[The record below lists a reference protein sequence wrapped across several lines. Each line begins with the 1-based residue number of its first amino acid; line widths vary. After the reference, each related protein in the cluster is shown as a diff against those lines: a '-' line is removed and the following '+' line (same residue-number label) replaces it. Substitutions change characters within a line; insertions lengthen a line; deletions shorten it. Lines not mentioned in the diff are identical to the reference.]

1 MTILLTGGAGFIGS
15 NLAKQLLEEGHRVIC
30 LDNLDRYYAP
40 TIKWKNVQQTLTI
53 PGYHFQQGDIRD
65 SELVDTLF
73 QTHAFDAVIHLA
85 ARAGVRPSV
94 QDPALYYDV
103 NVNGTLTLLQAMQ
116 RFGVTKMVFASSSSV
131 YGDSPQVP
139 FTETDSADRPLSP
152 YAASKRAAELLCHT
166 FHNLYGFD
174 IFCLRFFT
182 VYGPLQRPEMAI
194 SQFTDS
200 ILNGKAIN
208 VFGDG
213 STARD
218 YTYVEDIVSGIIQSL
233 NNLKGY
239 EVLNIGGSDPISLA
253 GLISLIEQAVGKT
266 ALINRLPMQ
275 PGDVQQTYADIQK
288 AAQLIGYQPTVRIED
303 GIYRF
308 VEWFRTRQD
317 ADLVAI

>member
-1 MTILLTGGAGFIGS
+1 MNILLTGGAGFIGS
-15 NLAKQLLEEGHRVIC
+15 NLAKQLLEEGHQVIC
-30 LDNLDRYYAP
+30 LDNLDGYYDP
-40 TIKWKNVQQTLTI
+40 DIKWRNVQQTLDD
-53 PGYHFQQGDIRD
+53 PQYHFHEGDIRD
-65 SELVDTLF
+65 SELIDTLF
-73 QTHAFDAVIHLA
+73 QKYAFDAVIHLA

-116 RFGVTKMVFASSSSV
+116 RWKVKKMVFASSSSV

-139 FTETDSADRPLSP
+139 FMETDTADRPLSP

-166 FHNLYGFD
+166 FHHLYGFD

-182 VYGPLQRPEMAI
+182 VYGPHQRPEMAI

-200 ILNGKAIN
+200 ILNGRPIT

-213 STARD
+213 STSRD
-218 YTYVEDIVSGIIQSL
+218 YTYVEDIVNGIIQSL
-233 NNLKGY
+233 ENVKGY

-253 GLISLIEQAVGKT
+253 DLIHVIEQAVGET

-275 PGDVQQTYADIQK
+275 PGDVQQTYAEITK
-288 AAQLIGYQPTVRIED
+288 ASQLIGYQPSVRVEE
-303 GIYRF
+303 GIRRF
-308 VEWFRTRQD
+308 VEWYRSRLDFC
-317 ADLVAI
+317 LVAQ

>member
-15 NLAKQLLEEGHRVIC
+15 NLAKQLLEEGHQVIC
-30 LDNLDRYYAP
+30 LDNLDSYYAP
-40 TIKWKNVQQTLTI
+40 DIKWKNVQQTLSS
-53 PGYHFQQGDIRD
+53 PAYHFHQGDIRD

-73 QTHAFDAVIHLA
+73 QTYAFDAVIHLA

-131 YGDSPQVP
+131 YGDSPHVP
-139 FTETDSADRPLSP
+139 FSETDPADRPLSP

-194 SQFTDS
+194 SQFTES
-200 ILNGKAIN
+200 ILNEKAIN

-218 YTYVEDIVSGIIQSL
+218 YTYVDDIVSGIIQSL
-233 NNLKGY
+233 KNLKGY

-253 GLISLIEQAVGKT
+253 NLIRVIEQAVGKT

-275 PGDVQQTYADIQK
+275 PGDVQQTYADIRK
-288 AAQLIGYQPTVRIED
+288 AAQLIDYHPSVRVED
-303 GIYRF
+303 GIQRF
-308 VEWFRTRQD
+308 VDWFRTRQD
-317 ADLVAI
+317 ADLVMK

>member
-15 NLAKQLLEEGHRVIC
+15 NLAKQLLEEGHQVIC
-30 LDNLDRYYAP
+30 LDNLDSYYAP
-40 TIKWKNVQQTLTI
+40 DIKWKNVQQTLSI
-53 PGYHFQQGDIRD
+53 PAYHFHQGDIRD
-65 SELVDTLF
+65 SELVGTLF
-73 QTHAFDAVIHLA
+73 QTYAFDAVIHLA

-139 FTETDSADRPLSP
+139 FTEADSADRPLSP

-194 SQFTDS
+194 SQFTES
-200 ILNGKAIN
+200 ILNGQAIN

-218 YTYVEDIVSGIIQSL
+218 YTYVDDIVSGIIQSL
-233 NNLKGY
+233 KNLKGY

-253 GLISLIEQAVGKT
+253 NLIRVIEQAVGKT

-275 PGDVQQTYADIQK
+275 PGDVQQTYADIGK
-288 AAQLIGYQPTVRIED
+288 AAQLIDYQPSVRVED
-303 GIYRF
+303 GIRRF
-308 VEWFRTRQD
+308 VDWFRTRQD
-317 ADLVAI
+317 VDLIMK

>member
-1 MTILLTGGAGFIGS
+1 MNILLTGGAGFIGS

-30 LDNLDRYYAP
+30 LDNLDGYYDP
-40 TIKWKNVQQTLTI
+40 DIKWRNVQQSLNELN
-53 PGYHFQQGDIRD
+53 YHFHEGDIRD
-65 SELVDTLF
+65 AELIDMLF
-73 QTHAFDAVIHLA
+73 RLYSIDAVVHLA

-103 NVNGTLTLLQAMQ
+103 NVTGTLTVLQAMQ
-116 RFGVTKMVFASSSSV
+116 RWNVKKMVFASSSSV
-131 YGDSPQVP
+131 YGDSPNVP
-139 FTETDSADRPLSP
+139 FAETDTADRPLSP

-166 FHNLYGFD
+166 FHHLYGFD

-182 VYGPLQRPEMAI
+182 VYGPQQRPEMAI

-200 ILNGKAIN
+200 ILKGRPIN

-233 NNLKGY
+233 DNLKGY

-253 GLISLIEQAVGKT
+253 NLIKLIEQSIGEQAR
-266 ALINRLPMQ
+266 INRLPMQ
-275 PGDVQQTYADIQK
+275 AGDVQQTYADITK
-288 AAQLIGYQPTVRIED
+288 ASQLIGYQPAIQIEEGVR
-303 GIYRF
+303 RF
-308 VEWFRTRQD
+308 VEWYRSQLDVCLATH
-317 ADLVAI
+317 

>member
-1 MTILLTGGAGFIGS
+1 MNILLTGGAGFIGS
-15 NLAKQLLEEGHRVIC
+15 NLARQLLKEGHQIIC
-30 LDNLDRYYAP
+30 LDNLDTYYNP
-40 TIKWKNVQQTLTI
+40 DHKWRNVQQTLNNRD
-53 PGYHFQQGDIRD
+53 YHFHEGDIRD

-73 QTHAFDAVIHLA
+73 RTYAFDAVVHLA

-116 RFGVTKMVFASSSSV
+116 RSGVSKMVFASSSSV

-139 FTETDSADRPLSP
+139 FVETDTADRPLSP

-166 FHNLYGFD
+166 FHHLYGFD

-182 VYGPLQRPEMAI
+182 VYGPNQRPEMAI

-200 ILNGKAIN
+200 ILNGQAIT

-213 STARD
+213 STSRD
-218 YTYVEDIVSGIIQSL
+218 YTYVDDIVSGIIRSL
-233 NNLKGY
+233 ENLRGY

-253 GLISLIEQAVGKT
+253 DLIQVIERALGET
-266 ALINRLPMQ
+266 AIINRLPMQ
-275 PGDVQQTYADIQK
+275 PGDVQQTYADITK
-288 AAQLIGYQPTVRIED
+288 AAQLLGYQPTVRVED
-303 GIYRF
+303 GIQQFVDWYRA
-308 VEWFRTRQD
+308 RQD
-317 ADLVAI
+317 ARFVMQ